1 MGGHIGPM
9 LKYAGWDGIVIT
21 GISAKPVYLRIE
33 DDNVSLGMLLR
44 SGARVRSRP
53 TSGWWSRT
61 AVSSRPLPSALPVR
75 IWWTTP
81 P

>member
-33 DDNVSLGMLLR
+33 DDQVSLEDASEIWGK
-44 SGARVRSRP
+44 VRSLP
-53 TSGWWSRT
+53 TSDGG
-61 AVSSRPLPSALPVR
+61 AERP
-75 IWWTTP
+75 
-81 P
+81 